1 MHLPLSFYASN
12 LAAPS
17 TYPMSNCIYSPLC
30 SKNDLRVS
38 PMSKLHIHETLS
50 KPALGKD

>member
-17 TYPMSNCIYSPLC
+17 AYPMSNCIYSLLC
-30 SKNDLRVS
+30 FKNDLRVS
-38 PMSKLHIHETLS
+38 PMNKPRINETLS
-50 KPALGKD
+50 KLALSKD